1 MKLTKRVLTFLI
13 LIFSVII
20 IVAANLFYLNIQ
32 RNIHKEKAKDLAT
45 ISQFKINELIQWRKE
60 RFADIKLFSNSTF
73 FGNAVLEHIEDRP
86 DSDRTN
92 YLLER
97 ISIPKEEYGYQS
109 VFLVTPEYQLLL
121 SSTPSK
127 SSIGHKLMQKIDAS
141 ISTGQTTSTDF
152 YFSEKD
158 STIYYDIIAP
168 IAASGQSI
176 PIAAIV
182 FRIDPARYLYPLIQ
196 SWPTPSKTAESLLIK
211 KDDGHVLFLN
221 ELRHQKETAL
231 KLRIPLTQ
239 KTLPAVIA
247 VQGHTGIVEGIDYR
261 NEKVMAY
268 VGHIPETSWYI
279 VAKVDTKEL
288 FQQAISVGFFIFV
301 TTLLIISSFVIGLIL
316 FYNLRQKKIFKTLWK
331 TQEEFKTTLYSI
343 GDGVITVDK
352 TGKLKQINKVAESLT
367 GWTEQEAKQKPLESV
382 FNIVNE
388 YTREKAHN
396 PVDTVLAQG
405 IVVGLANHTMLISKN
420 GTETPIADS
429 AAPIRGTDG
438 NVLGVVLVFRDQT
451 EEKQHLQE
459 IESARNFAESIIN
472 SLQDCL
478 FVLDDQF
485 KVIST
490 NQYLFKKFNLNREN
504 VINQSFFEI
513 LNESMNDETL
523 KVHLSKIIPENLVLE
538 DYELTTQKGCL
549 GHRHFRINARAINS
563 NDNNTR
569 NIILTITDI
578 TDKVDLIRE
587 LTIAK
592 EQAEESSQ
600 LKSAFLANMS
610 HEIRTP
616 LNGILGFSSMMADKD
631 LSQKERIRF
640 NEIIEKSSAQLLNII
655 NDILDISMIQSNQL
669 PIRLTECNPK
679 EILEDIGLVY
689 QTIKKDKL
697 ESVQFIVEHNLN
709 DDFRIKTDK
718 DRLYQILKNLL
729 DNAFK
734 FTKKGEIVIEAKA
747 ADHQI
752 SFFVRDSGSG
762 IPKGKYDFIF
772 ESFHQTRNQ
781 DNQKV
786 EGAGLGL
793 AIAKGLTERLGG
805 KIWVESEAGKG
816 SNFIVRFPLNES

>member
-20 IVAANLFYLNIQ
+20 VVAANLFYLNIQ

-60 RFADIKLFSNSTF
+60 RYADIRLFSKSTY
-73 FGNAVLEHIEDRP
+73 FGDAVRTHLKDKP
-86 DSDRTN
+86 DSDQKS

-109 VFLVTPEYQLLL
+109 VFLVTPEYELLL
-121 SSTPSK
+121 SSNPSK
-127 SSIGHKLMQKIDAS
+127 SSIENELMQKIDAS
-141 ISTGQTTSTDF
+141 ISTGQTTATDF
-152 YFSEKD
+152 YFSKED
-158 STIYYDIIAP
+158 STIHYDIIAP
-168 IAASGQSI
+168 IAASGQSV

-182 FRIDPARYLYPLIQ
+182 FRIDPTRYLYPLIQ
-196 SWPTPSKTAESLLIK
+196 SWPTPSKTAESLLIR
-211 KDDGHVLFLN
+211 KDDGHVVFLN

-247 VQGHTGIVEGIDYR
+247 ALGYTGIVEGIDYR
-261 NEKVMAY
+261 EEEVMAY
-268 VGHIPETSWYI
+268 VGHIPETDWYI

-288 FQQAISVGFFIFV
+288 FQQAISVGLFIFI

-343 GDGVITVDK
+343 GDGVITVD
-352 TGKLKQINKVAESLT
+352 TNGKLKQINKVAESLT

-388 YTREKAHN
+388 YTGEKAHN
-396 PVDTVLAQG
+396 PVDTVLEQG
-405 IVVGLANHTMLISKN
+405 IVVGLANHTTLISRN

-429 AAPIRGTDG
+429 AAPIRGSDG

-490 NQYLFKKFNLNREN
+490 NQHLFKKFKLSREN

-513 LNESMNDETL
+513 LNESMNDDAL
-523 KVHLSKIIPENLVLE
+523 KVHLSRIIPEDLVLE
-538 DYELTTQKGCL
+538 DYEVTTAKGSL
-549 GHRHFRINARAINS
+549 GYRHFRINARAINS
-563 NDNNTR
+563 NDDNTK

-592 EQAEESSQ
+592 EQAEESNQ

-616 LNGILGFSSMMADKD
+616 LNGILGFSSMLAKKG
-631 LSQKERIRF
+631 LSQKERVKF

-669 PIRLTECNPK
+669 PIHLIEYNPR

-697 ESVQFIVEHNLN
+697 DSVEFIVEHNLN
-709 DDFRIKTDK
+709 DDFRMQTDK
-718 DRLYQILKNLL
+718 NRLYQILKNLL

-734 FTKKGEIVIEAKA
+734 FTKKGKIIIGAEAV
-747 ADHQI
+747 DHRI
-752 SFFVRDSGSG
+752 SFFVKDSGSG
-762 IPKGKYDFIF
+762 IPKDKYDFIF
-772 ESFHQTRNQ
+772 ESFHQTGDQ

-805 KIWVESEAGKG
+805 KIWVESEANKG
-816 SNFIVRFPLNES
+816 SNFIVCFPLN

>member
-20 IVAANLFYLNIQ
+20 VVAANLFYLNIQ

-97 ISIPKEEYGYQS
+97 LSIPREEYGYQS

-127 SSIGHKLMQKIDAS
+127 SLIGHKLMQQIDAS
-141 ISTGQTTSTDF
+141 ISTGRTTSTDF

-158 STIYYDIIAP
+158 STILYDIIAP
-168 IAASGQSI
+168 ITASGQST

-196 SWPTPSKTAESLLIK
+196 SWPTPSKTAESLLIR
-211 KDDGHVLFLN
+211 KDDRHVLFLN

-239 KTLPAVIA
+239 ETLPAVVA
-247 VQGHTGIVEGIDYR
+247 AQGYTGIVEGIDYR

-268 VGHIPETSWYI
+268 VGHIPETNWYI

-288 FQQAISVGFFIFV
+288 FQQAVTAGTFIFV
-301 TTLLIISSFVIGLIL
+301 TTSLIILSFVIGLIL

-352 TGKLKQINKVAESLT
+352 SGKLKQINKVAESLT
-367 GWTEQEAKQKPLESV
+367 GWTEQEAKHKPLESV

-396 PVDTVLAQG
+396 PVDTVLEQG
-405 IVVGLANHTMLISKN
+405 VVVGLANHTMLISKN

-429 AAPIRGTDG
+429 AAPIRGADG
-438 NVLGVVLVFRDQT
+438 NILGVVLVFRDQT
-451 EEKQHLQE
+451 EEKQHLRE

-472 SLQDCL
+472 SLQDYL

-490 NQYLFKKFNLNREN
+490 NQYLFKKLKLNREN
-504 VINQSFFEI
+504 VINQLFFEI
-513 LNESMNDETL
+513 LDESMNDEML
-523 KVHLSKIIPENLVLE
+523 KDHLSKLCSENLVLE
-538 DYELTTQKGCL
+538 DYELTTEMGSL
-549 GHRHFRINARAINS
+549 GSRHFRINARAINS
-563 NDNNTR
+563 SDNNTK
-569 NIILTITDI
+569 NIIVTLTDI

-592 EQAEESSQ
+592 EQAEESNK

-631 LSQKERIRF
+631 LAQKEKIRF

-669 PIRLTECNPK
+669 PIRLKECNPK
-679 EILEDIGLVY
+679 EILEDIELVY
-689 QTIKKDKL
+689 QTTKKDKL
-697 ESVQFIVEHNLN
+697 ESVQFIVDHNLN
-709 DDFRIKTDK
+709 DDFRMKTDK

-734 FTKKGEIVIEAKA
+734 FTKKGKIVIGAEA

-752 SFFVRDSGSG
+752 SFFVKDSGSG
-762 IPKGKYDFIF
+762 IPKDKYDFIF

-805 KIWVESEAGKG
+805 KIWVESEASKG
-816 SNFIVRFPLNES
+816 SNFIVRFTLN